1 MCVATGYVKIGGTP
15 LGLIRCTLVLM
26 KGVVIKEDKAKKRR
40 YMQIDLKAVKD
51 DREWIQDLVDVL
63 IAESRKDEKRVPWT
77 TIKERLKSEGRL

>member
-1 MCVATGYVKIGGTP
+1 
-15 LGLIRCTLVLM
+15 M